1 MTDTAAPEPDAE
13 SAPHLAKGARAGEWV
28 LFYSASIVG
37 AVALSLVLVELTGG
51 ESWPVISALLDGSV
65 RSPGRW
71 GETLGASAPL
81 LLVALGTVISGRAGL
96 INIGQEGQVLI
107 GAAFATYFGF
117 QFGGAASVNLFVIL
131 LFGAIGGALW
141 AGIAALLRYWRG
153 VPEVLTTLLL
163 VFLAGQAVSY
173 GLSREALLLAP
184 SGSRGNRNLVS
195 EQLAEGN
202 RLPRLEVFGN
212 ELPTMV
218 FVSVLLA
225 LLVAFAL
232 AWTVWG
238 FRIRTLGQNPN
249 AARRAGVSGA
259 RYGGTALLIGGGFAG
274 LAGAAMFAG
283 GGFAFGNYQLVP
295 GFSANIGWTGL
306 LVALVAQERALLAI
320 PVAFIFASL
329 RTSSSFVG
337 STGVEGRV
345 TDIMEGLLTL
355 ALLIPPAVIFIR
367 GRRRAR
373 AASTA
378 RT

>member
-1 MTDTAAPEPDAE
+1 VTDHEAAE
-13 SAPHLAKGARAGEWV
+13 APAGGSPGRFKGVRASEWA
-28 LFYSASIVG
+28 LYYSLSIAG
-37 AVALSLVLVELTGG
+37 AIVLSLILVELTGG
-51 ESWPVISALLDGSV
+51 NSGSVVSALIDGSV

-71 GETLGASAPL
+71 GQTLGAAAPL

-117 QFGGAASVNLFVIL
+117 QLGGPAPVNLFVIL
-131 LFGAIGGALW
+131 LFGVIGGALW
-141 AGIAALLRYWRG
+141 AGIAGLLRYWRG

-173 GLSREALLLAP
+173 GLSRNFLLLADAA
-184 SGSRGNRNLVS
+184 SRGNRNLVS
-195 EQLAEGN
+195 EQLPTDN
-202 RLPRLEVFGN
+202 RMPRLNVLGN

-225 LLVAFAL
+225 VFVAFAL

-283 GGFAFGNYQLVP
+283 GGFAFGNYRLVP

-337 STGVEGRV
+337 GTGVEGRV

-367 GRRRAR
+367 DRRRAR
-373 AASTA
+373 AATTA